1 MHQRISKK
9 IILYLFLFFSLVTI
23 NNSKSLNLNLLKIS
37 KLNILGLEDFEKN
50 KFYQDLNYLKDE
62 NILFIDKEEISKRIF
77 TNKIVENLFVF
88 KNYPSKIEIKIIK
101 ANFLAITKKNNKDFY
116 IGTNGNFILANDPK
130 KKLPF
135 IFGDVDPE
143 YLLTLKSYI
152 DNSEFSFNKI
162 KNLYFF
168 KSKRWDIETVDGLL
182 IKLPLK
188 QVDVSLRILS
198 NIINQEEFKNKK
210 EIDLRQINQVIV
222 NE

>member
-9 IILYLFLFFSLVTI
+9 IILCLFLFFFLVTI
-23 NNSKSLNLNLLKIS
+23 NNRGSLNLNLLKIS
-37 KLNILGLEDFEKN
+37 ELNILGLEDFEKKN
-50 KFYQDLNYLKDE
+50 FYQDLNYLKDQ

-77 TNKIVENLFVF
+77 ANKIVENLFIF

-101 ANFLAITKKNNKDFY
+101 ANFLAITKKNNKNFY
-116 IGTNGNFILANDPK
+116 IGTNGNFILVNDPI

-135 IFGDVDPE
+135 IFGEVEPK
-143 YLLTLKSYI
+143 YLLTLKSHI
-152 DNSEFSFNKI
+152 DNSGLSFNKI
-162 KNLYFF
+162 KKLYFF
-168 KSKRWDIETVDGLL
+168 RSKRWDIETDDGLL

-188 QVDVSLRILS
+188 QVEVSLKILS